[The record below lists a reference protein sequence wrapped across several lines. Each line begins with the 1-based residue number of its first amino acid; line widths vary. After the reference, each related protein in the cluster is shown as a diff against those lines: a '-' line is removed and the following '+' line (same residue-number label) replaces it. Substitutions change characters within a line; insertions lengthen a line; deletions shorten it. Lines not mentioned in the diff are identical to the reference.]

1 MFRKKGRTSA
11 VALQYG
17 IMQKAERKMRAV
29 KDICYEDV
37 VSFEA
42 LMEAAES
49 CRRGVN
55 WKASTQMF
63 WANQL
68 RWCATLH
75 RELKEGSYHPKG
87 FTEFDIS
94 ERGKTR
100 HIRSVHITERCV
112 QKSLVQNALRPAIE
126 PRLIYDNSA
135 SIEGKGTEFA
145 LKRLKQHLARHYR
158 KHRRSGGIL
167 VMDYAGF
174 FDSISH
180 RILLNMLEDVLE
192 DERVFELTKM
202 FIDAFPGEYGL
213 GLGSEVSQ
221 TCAIFYPNK
230 IDHYVKERLHIEGY
244 ARYMDDSYVIHEDLD
259 YLQHCRDE
267 IERIASEDLEL
278 RLNPKRTMIVRFDGG
293 SFCYLKKRIRITESG
308 KILMRLS
315 RENVTRHRRKL
326 KRLAKKNVDPDSA
339 RQTHQSW
346 RGYAEKYDTR
356 DTVGTMDDLF
366 RDLFGG
372 E

>member
-1 MFRKKGRTSA
+1 
-11 VALQYG
+11 
-17 IMQKAERKMRAV
+17 MRDV
-29 KDICYEDV
+29 KYEDV
-37 VSFEA
+37 ISFES
-42 LMEAAES
+42 LMKAASE
-49 CRRGVN
+49 CRKGVN

-75 RELKEGSYHPKG
+75 RELEEGRYKPRG
-87 FTEFDIS
+87 FNEFDIT

-135 SIEGKGTEFA
+135 SIKGKGTEFA
-145 LKRLKQHLARHYR
+145 LRRLKQHLAQHYR
-158 KHRRSGGIL
+158 KHGRAGGVL
-167 VMDYAGF
+167 VMDYASY

-180 RILLNMLEDVLE
+180 KILLSMLRNVLA
-192 DERVFELTKM
+192 DDRVYELTKL
-202 FIDAFPGEYGL
+202 FIDAFPGDYGL

-221 TCAIFYPNK
+221 TSAVFYPNDV
-230 IDHYVKERLHIEGY
+230 DHYIKERLHIKGY
-244 ARYMDDSYVIHEDLD
+244 GRYMDDSYIIHEDIG
-259 YLQHCRDE
+259 YLKKCRRE
-267 IERIASEDLEL
+267 IGKLLSDKLEL
-278 RLNPKRTMIVRFDGG
+278 ELNPKRTMIVPLDRG
-293 SFCYLKKRIRITESG
+293 SFTYLKKRISITESG

-315 RENVTRHRRKL
+315 RKNVTRHRRKL

-339 RQTHQSW
+339 RQAHQSW

-372 E
+372 EWNDGNIERTGRSEEIVQRPQRTGV